1 MHKDNDIHT
10 RAQDQAKVFFKEIPS
25 ENVGEYYNQID
36 PAVYEEMLNVIN
48 FTEPP

>member
-1 MHKDNDIHT
+1 MQQKLQEQAKDT
-10 RAQDQAKVFFKEIPS
+10 AKVFFKELPS
-25 ENVGEYYNQID
+25 ENVGEYYSQIE